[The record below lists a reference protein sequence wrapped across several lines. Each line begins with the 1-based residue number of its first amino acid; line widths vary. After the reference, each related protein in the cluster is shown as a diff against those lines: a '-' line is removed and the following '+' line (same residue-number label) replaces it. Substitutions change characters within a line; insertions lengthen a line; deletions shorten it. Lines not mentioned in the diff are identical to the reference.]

1 MNVVSQ
7 ISWFLNHLAT
17 HEIEGVISGQFA
29 TSRKTVLFQVKNSNQ
44 AVSKVNCHDIYN
56 SHCLQFP
63 KNHALTLSRL
73 KNWQLWLKLSKKRN
87 FQFLLGCYFSYYII
101 LNSNTYWHWILVLLG
116 KLKMYLSIHLTSILH

>member
-29 TSRKTVLFQVKNSNQ
+29 TSHKTVLFQVKNSNQ
-44 AVSKVNCHDIYN
+44 AVSKVNCRDIYN

-73 KNWQLWLKLSKKRN
+73 KN
-87 FQFLLGCYFSYYII
+87 
-101 LNSNTYWHWILVLLG
+101 
-116 KLKMYLSIHLTSILH
+116 